1 MLRLYV
7 YWQSLRLVGSVRF
20 VETDL
25 ILGLAIAGATLGLV
39 EGIKPGPL
47 LTMVIRETL
56 SGGLRAGL
64 WTAAAPIF
72 TDGPLVVFSLF
83 AAAWIAT
90 NPSALLVI
98 TLAGAIFL
106 AQMGFE
112 CFGLEPPNMDEDAPP
127 PTGSFLRGV
136 ITNLL
141 NPNVYVFW
149 FLIGGPLMA
158 SAADEEVLAP
168 IAYAI
173 TFLVTLMLTKAAIAY
188 AIHRASG
195 NISAT
200 VYRRLLA
207 ICGLV
212 MIGFS
217 LYYAMEGYRL
227 LQETGI
233 L

>member
-1 MLRLYV
+1 M
-7 YWQSLRLVGSVRF
+7 SF

-25 ILGLAIAGATLGLV
+25 ILGLAIAGATLGIV

-47 LTMVIRETL
+47 LTIVIRETL

-72 TDGPLVVFSLF
+72 TDGPLVIFSLF

-90 NPSALLVI
+90 NPWALLVI

-106 AQMGFE
+106 AQMGYE

-158 SAADEEVLAP
+158 SAADEEILAP

-173 TFLVTLMLTKAAIAY
+173 TFLVTIILTKAAIAY

-195 NISAT
+195 NISAV

-217 LYYAMEGYRL
+217 LYYAIEAYGL

>member
-1 MLRLYV
+1 MVSYL
-7 YWQSLRLVGSVRF
+7 
-20 VETDL
+20 ETDL
-25 ILGLAIAGATLGLV
+25 ILGLAIAGTTLGIV

-72 TDGPLVVFSLF
+72 TDGPLVIFSLF

-90 NPSALLVI
+90 NPSALLAI

-106 AQMGFE
+106 AQMGYE

-127 PTGSFLRGV
+127 PTGSFLRGI

-158 SAADEEVLAP
+158 SAADEEILAP

-173 TFLVTLMLTKAAIAY
+173 TFLVTIMLTKATIAY

-207 ICGLV
+207 ICGIV

-217 LYYAMEGYRL
+217 LYYAIQAYGL
-227 LQETGI
+227 LQEIGI

>member
-1 MLRLYV
+1 MV
-7 YWQSLRLVGSVRF
+7 SF

-25 ILGLAIAGATLGLV
+25 ILGLAIAGATLGIV

-72 TDGPLVVFSLF
+72 TDGPLVIFSLF

-106 AQMGFE
+106 AQMGYE

-158 SAADEEVLAP
+158 SAADEEILAP

-173 TFLVTLMLTKAAIAY
+173 TFLVTIMLTKAAIAY

-195 NISAT
+195 NISAV

-217 LYYAMEGYRL
+217 LYYAIEAYGL

>member
-1 MLRLYV
+1 MVSYL
-7 YWQSLRLVGSVRF
+7 
-20 VETDL
+20 ETDL
-25 ILGLAIAGATLGLV
+25 ILGLAIAGTTLGIV

-72 TDGPLVVFSLF
+72 TDGPLVIFSLF

-106 AQMGFE
+106 AQMGYE

-127 PTGSFLRGV
+127 PTGSFLRGI

-158 SAADEEVLAP
+158 SAADEEILAP

-173 TFLVTLMLTKAAIAY
+173 TFLVTIMLTKATIAY

-207 ICGLV
+207 ICGIV

-217 LYYAMEGYRL
+217 LYYAIQAHGL
-227 LQETGI
+227 LQEIGI

>member
-1 MLRLYV
+1 MSFL
-7 YWQSLRLVGSVRF
+7 
-20 VETDL
+20 ETDL
-25 ILGLAIAGATLGLV
+25 ILGLAIAGATLGIV

-72 TDGPLVVFSLF
+72 TDGPLVIFSLL

-90 NPSALLVI
+90 NPSVLLAI

-106 AQMGFE
+106 AQMGYE
-112 CFGLEPPNMDEDAPP
+112 CFGLDPPNMDEDAPP

-158 SAADEEVLAP
+158 SAADEEILAP

-173 TFLVTLMLTKAAIAY
+173 TFLVTIMLTKATIAY

-217 LYYAMEGYRL
+217 LYYAMEGYGI
-227 LQETGI
+227 LQEMGI

>member
-1 MLRLYV
+1 M
-7 YWQSLRLVGSVRF
+7 SF

-25 ILGLAIAGATLGLV
+25 ILGLAIAGATLGIV

-72 TDGPLVVFSLF
+72 TDGPLVIFSLF

-90 NPSALLVI
+90 NPSVLLAI

-106 AQMGFE
+106 AQMGYE
-112 CFGLEPPNMDEDAPP
+112 CFGLDPPNMDEDAPP

-158 SAADEEVLAP
+158 SAADEEILAP

-173 TFLVTLMLTKAAIAY
+173 TFLVTIMLTKATIAY

-217 LYYAMEGYRL
+217 LYYAMEGYGI
-227 LQETGI
+227 LQEMGI

>member
-1 MLRLYV
+1 
-7 YWQSLRLVGSVRF
+7 

-25 ILGLAIAGATLGLV
+25 ILGLAIVGATFGIS

-72 TDGPLVVFSLF
+72 TDGPLVIVSLF

-98 TLAGAIFL
+98 TVAGAIFL
-106 AQMGFE
+106 AQMGYE
-112 CFGLEPPNMDEDAPP
+112 CFGLEPPNVNEDAPP

-136 ITNLL
+136 VTNLL

-149 FLIGGPLMA
+149 FLIGGPMMA
-158 SAADEEVLAP
+158 SAADEEILAP

-173 TFLVTLMLTKAAIAY
+173 TFLVTIMLTKATIAY

-195 NISAT
+195 EISAT
-200 VYRRLLA
+200 VYRGLLA

-217 LYYAMEGYRL
+217 LFYAMQAYGL
-227 LQETGI
+227 IQEIGI

>member
-1 MLRLYV
+1 M
-7 YWQSLRLVGSVRF
+7 SF

-25 ILGLAIAGATLGLV
+25 ILGLAIAGATLGIV

-72 TDGPLVVFSLF
+72 TDGPLVIFSLF

-106 AQMGFE
+106 AQMGYE

-127 PTGSFLRGV
+127 PTGSFLRGI

-158 SAADEEVLAP
+158 SAADEEILAP

-173 TFLVTLMLTKAAIAY
+173 TFLVTIMLTKATIAY

-207 ICGLV
+207 ICGIV

-217 LYYAMEGYRL
+217 LYYAIQAHGL
-227 LQETGI
+227 LQEIGI

>member
-1 MLRLYV
+1 MSFL
-7 YWQSLRLVGSVRF
+7 
-20 VETDL
+20 ETDL
-25 ILGLAIAGATLGLV
+25 ILGLAIAGATLGIV

-72 TDGPLVVFSLF
+72 TDGPLVIFSLF

-90 NPSALLVI
+90 NPSVLLAI

-106 AQMGFE
+106 AQMGYE
-112 CFGLEPPNMDEDAPP
+112 CFGLDPPNMDEDAPP

-158 SAADEEVLAP
+158 SAADEEILAP

-173 TFLVTLMLTKAAIAY
+173 TFLVTIMLTKATIAY

-217 LYYAMEGYRL
+217 LYYAMEGYGL
-227 LQETGI
+227 LQEMGI

>member
-1 MLRLYV
+1 MSFL
-7 YWQSLRLVGSVRF
+7 
-20 VETDL
+20 ETDL
-25 ILGLAIAGATLGLV
+25 ILGLAIAGTTLGLV

-72 TDGPLVVFSLF
+72 TDGPLVIFSLF

-106 AQMGFE
+106 AQMGYE
-112 CFGLEPPNMDEDAPP
+112 CFGLEPPNMNEDAPP

-141 NPNVYVFW
+141 NPNVYIFW

-158 SAADEEVLAP
+158 SAADEEILAP

-173 TFLVTLMLTKAAIAY
+173 TFLVTIMLTKATIAY

-200 VYRRLLA
+200 VYRRLLS
-207 ICGLV
+207 ICGIV

-217 LYYAMEGYRL
+217 IYYATQAYNL
-227 LQETGI
+227 LQELGV

>member
-1 MLRLYV
+1 M
-7 YWQSLRLVGSVRF
+7 SF

-25 ILGLAIAGATLGLV
+25 ILSLAIAGATLGIV

-56 SGGLRAGL
+56 SGGIRAGL

-72 TDGPLVVFSLF
+72 TDGPLVIISLF

-106 AQMGFE
+106 AQMGYE

-158 SAADEEVLAP
+158 SAADEEILAP

-173 TFLVTLMLTKAAIAY
+173 TFLVTIMLTKAAIAY

-195 NISAT
+195 NISAI

-217 LYYAMEGYRL
+217 LYYAMEAYGL

>member
-1 MLRLYV
+1 M
-7 YWQSLRLVGSVRF
+7 
-20 VETDL
+20 ETDL

-72 TDGPLVVFSLF
+72 TDGPLVIFSLF

-106 AQMGFE
+106 AQMGYE

-127 PTGSFLRGV
+127 PTGSFLRGI

-158 SAADEEVLAP
+158 SAADEEILAP

-173 TFLVTLMLTKAAIAY
+173 TFLVTIMLTKATIAY

-207 ICGLV
+207 ICGII

-217 LYYAMEGYRL
+217 LYYASEAYSL
-227 LQETGI
+227 YLKI
-233 L
+233 

>member
-1 MLRLYV
+1 V
-7 YWQSLRLVGSVRF
+7 SF

-25 ILGLAIAGATLGLV
+25 ILGLAIAGATLGIV

-72 TDGPLVVFSLF
+72 TDGPLVIFSLF

-106 AQMGFE
+106 AQMGYE

-127 PTGSFLRGV
+127 PTGSFLRGI

-158 SAADEEVLAP
+158 SAADEEILAP

-173 TFLVTLMLTKAAIAY
+173 TFLVTIMLTKATIAY

-207 ICGLV
+207 ICGIV

-217 LYYAMEGYRL
+217 LYYAIQAYGL
-227 LQETGI
+227 LQEIGI

>member
-1 MLRLYV
+1 M
-7 YWQSLRLVGSVRF
+7 SF

-25 ILGLAIAGATLGLV
+25 ILGLAIAGATLGIV

-72 TDGPLVVFSLF
+72 TDGPLVIFSLF

-106 AQMGFE
+106 AQMGYE

-127 PTGSFLRGV
+127 PTGSFLRGI

-158 SAADEEVLAP
+158 SAADEEILAP

-173 TFLVTLMLTKAAIAY
+173 TFLVTIMLTKAAIAY

-207 ICGLV
+207 ICGIV

-217 LYYAMEGYRL
+217 LYYAIQAHGL
-227 LQETGI
+227 LQEIGI

>member
-1 MLRLYV
+1 V
-7 YWQSLRLVGSVRF
+7 VSF

-25 ILGLAIAGATLGLV
+25 ILSLAIAGATLGIV

-56 SGGLRAGL
+56 SGGIRAGL

-72 TDGPLVVFSLF
+72 TDGPLVIFSLF

-106 AQMGFE
+106 AQMGYE

-158 SAADEEVLAP
+158 SAADEEILAP

-173 TFLVTLMLTKAAIAY
+173 TFLVTIMLTKAAIAY

-195 NISAT
+195 NISAI

-217 LYYAMEGYRL
+217 LYYAMEAYGL

>member
-1 MLRLYV
+1 MVSYL
-7 YWQSLRLVGSVRF
+7 
-20 VETDL
+20 ETDL
-25 ILGLAIAGATLGLV
+25 ILSLAIAGATLGLV

-72 TDGPLVVFSLF
+72 TDGPLVIFSLF

-106 AQMGFE
+106 AQMGYE

-127 PTGSFLRGV
+127 PTGSFLRGI

-158 SAADEEVLAP
+158 SAADEEILAP

-173 TFLVTLMLTKAAIAY
+173 TFLVTIMLTKAAIAY

-207 ICGLV
+207 ICGIV

-217 LYYAMEGYRL
+217 LYYAMQAYGL
-227 LQETGI
+227 LQEIGI

>member
-1 MLRLYV
+1 M
-7 YWQSLRLVGSVRF
+7 
-20 VETDL
+20 ETDL
-25 ILGLAIAGATLGLV
+25 ILGLAIAGATLGIV

-47 LTMVIRETL
+47 LTIVIRETL

-72 TDGPLVVFSLF
+72 TDGPLVIFSLF

-106 AQMGFE
+106 AQMGYE

-149 FLIGGPLMA
+149 YLIGGPLMA
-158 SAADEEVLAP
+158 SAADDEILAP

-173 TFLVTLMLTKAAIAY
+173 TFLVTIMLTKAAIAY

-195 NISAT
+195 NISAV

-217 LYYAMEGYRL
+217 LYYAIEAYGL

>member
-1 MLRLYV
+1 M
-7 YWQSLRLVGSVRF
+7 SF

-25 ILGLAIAGATLGLV
+25 ILGLAIAGATLGIV

-72 TDGPLVVFSLF
+72 TDGPLVIFSLF

-90 NPSALLVI
+90 NPLALLVI

-106 AQMGFE
+106 AQMGYE

-127 PTGSFLRGV
+127 PTGSFLRGI

-158 SAADEEVLAP
+158 SAADEEILAP

-173 TFLVTLMLTKAAIAY
+173 TFLVTIMLTKATIAY

-207 ICGLV
+207 ICGIV

-217 LYYAMEGYRL
+217 LYYAIQAHGL
-227 LQETGI
+227 LQEIGI

>member
-1 MLRLYV
+1 MVSYL
-7 YWQSLRLVGSVRF
+7 
-20 VETDL
+20 ETDL

-72 TDGPLVVFSLF
+72 TDGPLVIFSLF

-90 NPSALLVI
+90 NPSALLLI

-106 AQMGFE
+106 AQMGYE
-112 CFGLEPPNMDEDAPP
+112 CFGLEPPNMEEDAPP

-158 SAADEEVLAP
+158 SVADEEILAP

-173 TFLVTLMLTKAAIAY
+173 TFLVTIMLTKATIAY

-207 ICGLV
+207 VCGIV

-217 LYYAMEGYRL
+217 LYYAMQAYGL

>member
-1 MLRLYV
+1 M
-7 YWQSLRLVGSVRF
+7 SF

-25 ILGLAIAGATLGLV
+25 ILGLAIAGATLGIV

-47 LTMVIRETL
+47 LTIVIRETL

-72 TDGPLVVFSLF
+72 TDGPLVIFSLF

-106 AQMGFE
+106 AQMGYE

-158 SAADEEVLAP
+158 SAADEEILAP

-173 TFLVTLMLTKAAIAY
+173 TFLVTIILTKAAIAY

-195 NISAT
+195 NISAV

-217 LYYAMEGYRL
+217 LYYAIEAYGL

>member
-1 MLRLYV
+1 MVSYL
-7 YWQSLRLVGSVRF
+7 
-20 VETDL
+20 ETDL

-72 TDGPLVVFSLF
+72 TDGPLVIFSLF
-83 AAAWIAT
+83 AAAWVAT
-90 NPSALLVI
+90 NPSALLAI

-106 AQMGFE
+106 AQMGYE
-112 CFGLEPPNMDEDAPP
+112 CFGLEPPNMNEDAPP

-141 NPNVYVFW
+141 NPNVYIFW

-158 SAADEEVLAP
+158 SAADEEILAP

-173 TFLVTLMLTKAAIAY
+173 TFLVTIMLTKAAIAY

-200 VYRRLLA
+200 VYRRLLS

-212 MIGFS
+212 MMGFS
-217 LYYAMEGYRL
+217 IYYATQAYTL
-227 LQETGI
+227 LQELGV

>member
-1 MLRLYV
+1 MQL
-7 YWQSLRLVGSVRF
+7 
-20 VETDL
+20 DL
-25 ILGLAIAGATLGLV
+25 ILGLALAGAAFGIT

-72 TDGPLVVFSLF
+72 TDGPLVIVSLF

-90 NPSALLVI
+90 NPSALLLI
-98 TLAGAIFL
+98 TVAGAIFL
-106 AQMGFE
+106 AQMGYE
-112 CFGLEPPNMDEDAPP
+112 CFGLEPPDVNADAPP
-127 PTGSFLRGV
+127 PTGSFLRGA

-149 FLIGGPLMA
+149 FLVGGPLMA
-158 SAADEEVLAP
+158 SAADEEILAP
-168 IAYAI
+168 VAYAI
-173 TFLVTLMLTKAAIAY
+173 TFLVTIMLTKATIAY
-188 AIHRASG
+188 AVNRASG
-195 NISAT
+195 NISTT

-207 ICGLV
+207 ICGMI

-217 LYYAMEGYRL
+217 LYYAIEAYGL
-227 LQETGI
+227 LQEVGV

>member
-1 MLRLYV
+1 M
-7 YWQSLRLVGSVRF
+7 
-20 VETDL
+20 ETEL

-72 TDGPLVVFSLF
+72 TDGPLVIFSLF

-106 AQMGFE
+106 AQMGYE

-127 PTGSFLRGV
+127 PTGSFLRGI

-158 SAADEEVLAP
+158 SAADEEILAP

-173 TFLVTLMLTKAAIAY
+173 TFLVTIMLTKAAIAY

-195 NISAT
+195 NISAI

-217 LYYAMEGYRL
+217 LYYAMEAYGL

>member
-1 MLRLYV
+1 M
-7 YWQSLRLVGSVRF
+7 SF

-25 ILGLAIAGATLGLV
+25 ILGLAIAGATLGIV

-72 TDGPLVVFSLF
+72 TDGPLVIFSLF

-106 AQMGFE
+106 AQMGYE
-112 CFGLEPPNMDEDAPP
+112 CFGLEPPNMDEDTTP

-158 SAADEEVLAP
+158 SVADEEILAP

-173 TFLVTLMLTKAAIAY
+173 TFLVTIMLTKAAIAY

-207 ICGLV
+207 ICGIV

-217 LYYAMEGYRL
+217 LYYAIQAYGL
-227 LQETGI
+227 LQEIGI

>member
-1 MLRLYV
+1 MVSYL
-7 YWQSLRLVGSVRF
+7 
-20 VETDL
+20 ETDL

-39 EGIKPGPL
+39 EGIKPGAL
-47 LTMVIRETL
+47 LTMVLRETL

-72 TDGPLVVFSLF
+72 TDGPLVIISLF

-106 AQMGFE
+106 AQMGYE

-141 NPNVYVFW
+141 NPNEYVFW
-149 FLIGGPLMA
+149 FLLGGPLMA
-158 SAADEEVLAP
+158 SAADEEILAP

-173 TFLVTLMLTKAAIAY
+173 TFLVTIMLTKAAIAY

-195 NISAT
+195 NISAI

-217 LYYAMEGYRL
+217 LYYAMEAYGL

>member
-1 MLRLYV
+1 MSFL
-7 YWQSLRLVGSVRF
+7 
-20 VETDL
+20 ETDL
-25 ILGLAIAGATLGLV
+25 ILGLAIAGATLGIV

-72 TDGPLVVFSLF
+72 TDGPLVIFSLL

-90 NPSALLVI
+90 NPSVLLAI

-106 AQMGFE
+106 AQMGYE
-112 CFGLEPPNMDEDAPP
+112 CFGLDPPNMDEDAPP

-158 SAADEEVLAP
+158 SAADEEILAP

-173 TFLVTLMLTKAAIAY
+173 TFLVTIMLTKATIAY

-217 LYYAMEGYRL
+217 LYYAMEGYGL
-227 LQETGI
+227 LQEMGI

>member
-1 MLRLYV
+1 MSFL
-7 YWQSLRLVGSVRF
+7 
-20 VETDL
+20 ETDL
-25 ILGLAIAGATLGLV
+25 ILGLAIAGATLGIV

-72 TDGPLVVFSLF
+72 TDGPLVIFSLF

-90 NPSALLVI
+90 NPSVLLAI

-106 AQMGFE
+106 AQMGYE
-112 CFGLEPPNMDEDAPP
+112 CFGLDPPNMDEDAPP

-158 SAADEEVLAP
+158 SAADEEILAP

-173 TFLVTLMLTKAAIAY
+173 TFLVTIMLTKATIAY

-217 LYYAMEGYRL
+217 LYYAMEGYGI
-227 LQETGI
+227 LQEMGI

>member
-1 MLRLYV
+1 M
-7 YWQSLRLVGSVRF
+7 SF

-25 ILGLAIAGATLGLV
+25 ILGLAIAGATLGIV

-72 TDGPLVVFSLF
+72 TDGPLVIFSLF

-106 AQMGFE
+106 AQMGYE
-112 CFGLEPPNMDEDAPP
+112 CFGLEPPNMDADAAP

-158 SAADEEVLAP
+158 SAADEEILAP

-173 TFLVTLMLTKAAIAY
+173 TFLVTIMLTKAAIAY

-195 NISAT
+195 NISAI

-212 MIGFS
+212 MIGFA
-217 LYYAMEGYRL
+217 LYYAMEAYGL

>member
-1 MLRLYV
+1 MS
-7 YWQSLRLVGSVRF
+7 SL
-20 VETDL
+20 ETDL
-25 ILGLAIAGATLGLV
+25 ILGLAIAGATLGIV

-72 TDGPLVVFSLF
+72 TDGPLVIFSLF

-106 AQMGFE
+106 AQMGYE

-127 PTGSFLRGV
+127 PTGSLLRGV

-158 SAADEEVLAP
+158 SAADEEILAP

-173 TFLVTLMLTKAAIAY
+173 TFLVTIMLTKATIAY
-188 AIHRASG
+188 AIHRTSG

-207 ICGLV
+207 ICGIV

-217 LYYAMEGYRL
+217 LYYAIQAHGL
-227 LQETGI
+227 LQEIGI

>member
-1 MLRLYV
+1 MV
-7 YWQSLRLVGSVRF
+7 SF

-25 ILGLAIAGATLGLV
+25 ILSLAIAGATLGIV

-56 SGGLRAGL
+56 SGGIRAGL

-72 TDGPLVVFSLF
+72 TDGPLVIISLF

-106 AQMGFE
+106 AQMGYE

-158 SAADEEVLAP
+158 SAADEEILAP
-168 IAYAI
+168 VAYAI
-173 TFLVTLMLTKAAIAY
+173 TFLVTIMLTKAAIAY

-195 NISAT
+195 NISAI

-217 LYYAMEGYRL
+217 LYYAMEAYGL

>member
-1 MLRLYV
+1 M
-7 YWQSLRLVGSVRF
+7 SF
-20 VETDL
+20 VETNL
-25 ILGLAIAGATLGLV
+25 ILGLAIAGATLGIV

-72 TDGPLVVFSLF
+72 TDGPLVIFSLF

-106 AQMGFE
+106 AQMGYE
-112 CFGLEPPNMDEDAPP
+112 CFGLEPPNMDEEAPP
-127 PTGSFLRGV
+127 PTGSFLRGI

-158 SAADEEVLAP
+158 SAADEEILAP

-173 TFLVTLMLTKAAIAY
+173 TFLVTIMLTKAAIAY

-195 NISAT
+195 NISAI

-217 LYYAMEGYRL
+217 LYYAMEAYGL